1 MVKKVNESEFRQ
13 ADLAGVAVV
22 DFSATWCGPC
32 KMMEPVLEELSE
44 EMEGTVS
51 FYNIDTDA
59 NPKITVEYGVSML
72 PTLVIMKD
80 GEKQE
85 LQIGFKPKE
94 EIKKVIEKYL

>member
-13 ADLAGVAVV
+13 ADLKGITVV
-22 DFSATWCGPC
+22 DFSAAWCGPC
-32 KMMEPVLEELSE
+32 RMMEPVLEELSK
-44 EMEGTVS
+44 EMDGKVS
-51 FYNIDTDA
+51 FYNIDTDS
-59 NPKITVEYGVSML
+59 NPKITTEYGVSML
-72 PTLVIMKD
+72 PTLIIMKD